1 MVLPGREEDEHLE
14 LELEQGNLPGGEGVG
29 QPEEGVC
36 LIVLPNV
43 FSATIGIVVLLAP
56 CSVQEH
62 QEGGTGVLSPYLG
75 AGSGAGGYGRRSRI
89 KRKKEQEQGQEQKS
103 GLLI

>member
-1 MVLPGREEDEHLE
+1 MKI
-14 LELEQGNLPGGEGVG
+14 
-29 QPEEGVC
+29 
-36 LIVLPNV
+36 LIVLPNI
-43 FSATIGIVVLLAP
+43 FSATIGIVVLLGP

-75 AGSGAGGYGRRSRI
+75 AGSGAGGYGRSRS